1 MEAKKIPP
9 EAFDSSC
16 LFCKIVGR
24 DLKAA
29 IVYEDDRFIA
39 FLDIHPLFP
48 GHVLLCPREH
58 FVTLPDV
65 PAHLVGPLFVV
76 GQLLT
81 KAVESALTAEGTF
94 LAVNNTVSQ
103 TVPHLHVHIVP
114 RRRRDGLK
122 GFFWPR
128 TKYQD
133 ETAMEAVRLVIEQE
147 LKKLMSTGQR
157 QW

>member
-1 MEAKKIPP
+1 MATKQVSDI
-9 EAFDSSC
+9 SQNSC
-16 LFCKIVGR
+16 LFCRIVR
-24 DLKAA
+24 HELSAA
-29 IVYEDDRFIA
+29 IVHEDERFIA

-58 FVTLPDV
+58 YVTLPDV
-65 PAHLVGPLFVV
+65 PVDLVGPMFVT
-76 GQLLT
+76 GQMLT
-81 KAVESALTAEGTF
+81 RAVESALAAEGTF

-103 TVPHLHVHIVP
+103 TVPHLHLHIVP

-133 ETAMEAVRLVIEQE
+133 ETAMESVRSVIAQE
-147 LKKLMSTGQR
+147 VRKLLSGDMR
-157 QW
+157 NW